1 MDIFCLRYM
10 GDLKL
15 HDSIKTQTNKVWRIL
30 RNAYKAL
37 QIDYEWKMQMSS
49 GGRGQPTP
57 SVSGSYQLHKF
68 HGKKCT
74 DFLQVKY
81 LSRQMAPHLE
91 ILFVPGITGKL

>member
-37 QIDYEWKMQMSS
+37 QIDYEWKMQMS
-49 GGRGQPTP
+49 
-57 SVSGSYQLHKF
+57 
-68 HGKKCT
+68 
-74 DFLQVKY
+74 
-81 LSRQMAPHLE
+81 
-91 ILFVPGITGKL
+91 